1 MLKIMLCSIL
11 HTRMTARIPLGD
23 GCWSFQV
30 WGCATLSRASKT
42 YCTFWLVLFQCFGF
56 GNICHD
62 GGENVNW
69 KIYNCAGASWQ
80 EPNEGD
86 HPDRGD
92 KEGSQLKPSGNR
104 CLIVLVGVS
113 EIMSDVS
120 DVLEKYVFLQVI
132 TKISSSWSLTFR
144 FGPKGPNLP
153 QKRGGGEGC

>member
-1 MLKIMLCSIL
+1 MLKIMLCSVL

-42 YCTFWLVLFQCFGF
+42 YCIFWLVLFQGFGF

-62 GGENVNW
+62 GSENVTW
-69 KIYNCAGASWQ
+69 KIYNGAGWFERFLFSRLRSSLGNIGHRVKLSGGDVWNKHAPAGHIEAGASWQ

-86 HPDRGD
+86 HPDRWD

-104 CLIVLVGVS
+104 CLIVLVGV
-113 EIMSDVS
+113 
-120 DVLEKYVFLQVI
+120 
-132 TKISSSWSLTFR
+132 
-144 FGPKGPNLP
+144 P
-153 QKRGGGEGC
+153 GGLLD